1 MRSNRPSI
9 SFNPRLPAG
18 RSDRQGAGPTR
29 VGRTR
34 AGAPRAGPVRA
45 GFSLLE
51 VIIALG
57 LIISLMGG
65 VYGFYVN
72 TMRARDAAVR
82 SIQDTLL
89 MRALLEQISEELRHI
104 TDVVPDQIG
113 FNGTEEEIT
122 FVRLRVPDMGM
133 AYVERRSVQDDPKP
147 GQQDMMRVTYKL
159 QWDEEEEN
167 LDEDGTPVC
176 YGLLRSQQTP
186 IDPNPSFVMSAEEA
200 ARYEEETGF
209 KLDPDAEEAPPPV
222 SAELIAPEV
231 KYLRLEYF
239 DGVEWRDRWQ
249 VISESQAEAGAGA
262 EGAEGI
268 GGTDAGGEGGYPEGS
283 DLEGGDLEGSDLE
296 GGGITDPLGSDL
308 GGLDG
313 GDIAG
318 GEGGGQ
324 DGYVLP
330 QAIRITIGKVK
341 VPRREDEF
349 DVSRLAEEEE
359 LDKRTYHPDR
369 WTMTVY
375 LRQADQSQLSS
386 RKHGIQNSISDEGA
400 QMGEQTTG
408 GGR

>member
-1 MRSNRPSI
+1 MRLNRPSI
-9 SFNPRLPAG
+9 SYTSRQPTS
-18 RSDRQGAGPTR
+18 RSNDRQDAAPTWAGPTW
-29 VGRTR
+29 
-34 AGAPRAGPVRA
+34 AGSVRA

-72 TMRARDAAVR
+72 TLRARDAAVR

-186 IDPNPSFVMSAEEA
+186 IDPNPNFVMSAEEA
-200 ARYEEETGF
+200 ARYEEESEF
-209 KLDPDAEEAPPPV
+209 KLDPDAKEAVSPV

-231 KYLRLEYF
+231 KYLRFEYF

-268 GGTDAGGEGGYPEGS
+268 GGTDAGGEGGYPEGG
-283 DLEGGDLEGSDLE
+283 DLEGGDLE

-308 GGLDG
+308 GGLGG
-313 GDIAG
+313 GDVAG
-318 GEGGGQ
+318 GEGAGQ

-330 QAIRITIGKVK
+330 QAIRITIGKIK

-386 RKHGIQNSISDEGA
+386 RKHGIQNSISEEGA